1 MPIAGRFAKTAVPAA
16 CVALSAL
23 AAAGCVRREIEVTST
38 PPGALLT
45 LNGRE
50 VGRTP
55 ARITFTFDGTYDVRL
70 RLAGYESVQGKGTT
84 DMPVWDF
91 IGADLVAEMAPAD
104 IHRVERWHFDLVPE
118 EHAEVGL
125 HDRADAARRSI
136 ESMPAVAPDA
146 PTPAPTATPE
156 RAAQLE
162 RSVQRERSAQPAP

>member
-1 MPIAGRFAKTAVPAA
+1 MAGVYYTRRMNHGRRTAA
-16 CVALSAL
+16 CCAALAAI

-55 ARITFTFDGTYDVRL
+55 VRIQFTFDGVYDVRM

-91 IGADLVAEMAPAD
+91 VGADLVAEMVPAD
-104 IHRVERWHFDLVPE
+104 IHRLERWHFELVPE
-118 EHAEVGL
+118 AHAEVGL
-125 HDRADAARRSI
+125 MERAEAARRSI
-136 ESMPAVAPDA
+136 ESMPASAPDA
-146 PTPAPTATPE
+146 PEPAPTATPE
-156 RAAQLE
+156 GR
-162 RSVQRERSAQPAP
+162 R

>member
-1 MPIAGRFAKTAVPAA
+1 VYYTRRMLHGRRTAA
-16 CVALSAL
+16 CCAALAAI

-55 ARITFTFDGTYDVRL
+55 ARIQFTFDGVYDVRL

-91 IGADLVAEMAPAD
+91 VGADLVAEMVPAD
-104 IHRVERWHFDLVPE
+104 IHRLERWHFELVPE
-118 EHAEVGL
+118 AHAEVGL
-125 HDRADAARRSI
+125 MERAEAARRSI
-136 ESMPAVAPDA
+136 ESMPASAPDA
-146 PTPAPTATPE
+146 PEPAPTATPE
-156 RAAQLE
+156 GR
-162 RSVQRERSAQPAP
+162 R

>member
-1 MPIAGRFAKTAVPAA
+1 MDAVYYTRGMPNAGRISVPVVPAA
-16 CVALSAL
+16 CVALAAL

-55 ARITFTFDGTYDVRL
+55 ARIRFTFDGTYDVRL

-91 IGADLVAEMAPAD
+91 VGADLVAEMVPAD
-104 IHRVERWHFDLVPE
+104 IHRLERWHFDLVPE
-118 EHAEVGL
+118 AQAEVGL
-125 HDRADAARRSI
+125 RDRADAARRSI
-136 ESMPAVAPDA
+136 ESMPAVADDA
-146 PTPAPTATPE
+146 PLPAPTATPE
-156 RAAQLE
+156 GPAKRA
-162 RSVQRERSAQPAP
+162 P

>member
-1 MPIAGRFAKTAVPAA
+1 MTPAGRPDRLAARAA
-16 CVALSAL
+16 CAALFAL

-91 IGADLVAEMAPAD
+91 AGADLVAEMVPAD
-104 IHRVERWHFDLVPE
+104 IHRLERWHFDLVPE
-118 EHAEVGL
+118 PQAEVGL
-125 HDRADAARRSI
+125 RDRADAARRSI
-136 ESMPAVAPDA
+136 ESMPAVADDA
-146 PTPAPTATPE
+146 PLPAPTATPE
-156 RAAQLE
+156 RAAK
-162 RSVQRERSAQPAP
+162 RAP